1 MDIFRKKSLESM
13 LTSAKKT
20 HLTKS
25 LKAKD
30 IAALGIGA
38 VVGVGIFVATGT
50 GAHMAGPAI
59 IISFIL
65 AAIVACLCGLSYC
78 ELATMFPVAGSTYS
92 YAYITFGE
100 FIAMIIGWCLT
111 AEYLVACSA
120 VASGWSGT
128 LVGILK
134 NVGVSLPHAIIASPA
149 KGGILDLP
157 AVLITLSLTYM
168 LYYGMKESSRV
179 NNVIVCV
186 KIAIILL
193 FLVLGASHIN
203 VANYKPFVPFGFKGI
218 FLGASTV
225 FFSYI
230 GFDAISTTAEE
241 AENPS
246 RDVSRGLIVCL
257 IVVSLLYISVAFV
270 LTGMVPFK
278 EIISE
283 NAVPGALARV
293 GIRWGSA
300 LVGVGAILGMIST
313 MIAVLYGQI
322 RVFMVMS
329 RDGLIPKAISKIHPK
344 HNTPYVATLLT
355 GITAAIIAGVLPL
368 DIIVEFL
375 SVGTLLSFSAVSL
388 AVIVLRYRMP
398 NFERK
403 FRCPGVPF
411 TPFITLIACIALL
424 TTLRAVTW
432 LGFIVWLA
440 IGLIVYFTYGVHN
453 SVLQNQIKEANEDLK
468 ENQK

>member
-1 MDIFRKKSLESM
+1 MNIFRKKTLESM
-13 LTSAKKT
+13 LKSAEKT
-20 HLTKS
+20 HLKKN
-25 LKAKD
+25 LRAKD

-38 VVGVGIFVATGT
+38 VVGVGIFVATGE
-50 GAHMAGPAI
+50 GAHLAGPAI
-59 IISFIL
+59 IVSFIL

-100 FIAMIIGWCLT
+100 LVAMIVGWCLT

-128 LVGILK
+128 FVGILQSFGI
-134 NVGVSLPHAIIASPA
+134 NLPHAIIASPS

-157 AVLITLSLTYM
+157 AIVITLLLTYM
-168 LYYGMKESSRV
+168 LYYGMKESSRI
-179 NNVIVCV
+179 NNIIVCV
-186 KIAIILL
+186 KLLIIVLFIA
-193 FLVLGASHIN
+193 LGVSHIN
-203 VANYKPFVPFGFKGI
+203 VENYKPFAPFGFKGI
-218 FLGASTV
+218 FAGAATI

-241 AENPS
+241 AENPNK
-246 RDVSRGLIVCL
+246 DVPRGLFICL
-257 IVVSLLYISVAFV
+257 AVVSILYISVAFV
-270 LTGMVPFK
+270 LTGMVPFR

-313 MIAVLYGQI
+313 IIAVLYGQI

-329 RDGLIPKAISKIHPK
+329 RDGLISKSFSKIHKK
-344 HNTPYVATLLT
+344 HNTPYIATAIT
-355 GITAAIIAGVLPL
+355 GIVAAIIAGVLPL

-375 SVGTLLSFSAVSL
+375 STGTLISFSVVSL
-388 AVIVLRYRMP
+388 AVIVLRKRMP
-398 NFERK
+398 DFKRIY
-403 FRCPGVPF
+403 RCPGVPV
-411 TPFITLIACIALL
+411 TPIITIICCILL
-424 TTLRAVTW
+424 LSRLKAITW
-432 LGFIVWLA
+432 IGFVCWLA
-440 IGLIVYFTYGVHN
+440 IGLIVYFTYGIRHSSLN
-453 SVLQNQIKEANEDLK
+453 EKNKLDKEEIL
-468 ENQK
+468 

>member
-1 MDIFRKKSLESM
+1 MNIFRKKSLESM

-20 HLTKS
+20 HLTKN

-128 LVGILK
+128 LIGILK
-134 NVGVSLPHAIIASPA
+134 TAGINLPKAIIASPS

-179 NNVIVCV
+179 NNIIVCV
-186 KIAIILL
+186 KVAIILL
-193 FLVLGASHIN
+193 FLALGFTHIN
-203 VANYKPFVPFGFKGI
+203 FANYKPFMPHGFNGV

-246 RDVSRGLIVCL
+246 RDVSRGLIACL
-257 IVVSLLYISVAFV
+257 IVVSILYISVAFV
-270 LTGMVPFK
+270 LTGMVPYK

-293 GIRWGSA
+293 GIKWGSA

-375 SVGTLLSFSAVSL
+375 SVGTLISFSSVSI

-403 FRCPGVPF
+403 FKCPGVPF
-411 TPFITLIACIALL
+411 TPIVTLIACIFLL
-424 TTLRAVTW
+424 KTLRAVTW
-432 LGFIVWLA
+432 FGFLIWLG
-440 IGLIVYFTYGVHN
+440 IGLIVYFTYGVRH
-453 SVLQNQIKEANEDLK
+453 STLQNQSSEANENLK
-468 ENQK
+468 ENYK

>member
-1 MDIFRKKSLESM
+1 MNIFRKKSLESM

-20 HLTKS
+20 HLTKN

-59 IISFIL
+59 VVSFIL

-128 LVGILK
+128 LIGILK
-134 NVGVSLPHAIIASPA
+134 NAGINLPKAIVASPS

-179 NNVIVCV
+179 NNIIVCI
-186 KIAIILL
+186 KIFIILL
-193 FLVLGASHIN
+193 FLALGATHIN
-203 VANYKPFVPFGFKGI
+203 VSNYKPFMPFGFKGV

-246 RDVSRGLIVCL
+246 RDVSRGLIACL
-257 IVVSLLYISVAFV
+257 VVVSILYISVAFV
-270 LTGMVPFK
+270 LTGMVPYK

-329 RDGLIPKAISKIHPK
+329 RDGLIPKVISKIHPK

-355 GITAAIIAGVLPL
+355 GVTAAVIAGFLPL

-375 SVGTLLSFSAVSL
+375 SVGTLLSFSSVSI
-388 AVIVLRYRMP
+388 AVIVLRHRMP

-411 TPFITLIACIALL
+411 TPLVTLVACILLL
-424 TTLRAVTW
+424 TTLRAITW
-432 LGFIVWLA
+432 LGFLVWLG
-440 IGLIVYFTYGVHN
+440 IGLIVYFTYGVRH
-453 SVLQNQIKEANEDLK
+453 SVLQNQTKEVDENLK
-468 ENQK
+468 EHYK

>member
-1 MDIFRKKSLESM
+1 MKILRKKSLESM
-13 LTSAKKT
+13 LSSAEKT
-20 HLTKS
+20 HLSKN

-59 IISFIL
+59 VVSFVL

-100 FIAMIIGWCLT
+100 FVAMIIGWCLT

-120 VASGWSGT
+120 VATGWSGT

-134 NVGVSLPHAIIASPA
+134 NAGINLPQAIIASPNLA
-149 KGGILDLP
+149 APSKGGIINLP
-157 AVLITLSLTYM
+157 AVLITLILTYM

-179 NNVIVCV
+179 NNIIVCV
-186 KIAIILL
+186 KIFIILL
-193 FLVLGASHIN
+193 FLALGATHIN
-203 VANYKPFVPFGFKGI
+203 VTNYKPFMPYGFKGI

-246 RDVSRGLIVCL
+246 RDVSRGLIICL
-257 IVVSLLYISVAFV
+257 AVVSFLYISVAFV

-278 EIISE
+278 EIVSE
-283 NAVPGALARV
+283 NAVPGALSRV
-293 GIRWGSA
+293 GIKWGSA

-329 RDGLIPKAISKIHPK
+329 RDGLIPKVISKVHPK

-355 GITAAIIAGVLPL
+355 GVTAAVISGLLPL

-388 AVIVLRYRMP
+388 AVIVLRKRMP

-403 FRCPGVPF
+403 FKCPGVPF
-411 TPFITLIACIALL
+411 TPLITIAACIALL
-424 TTLRAVTW
+424 TTLRAITW
-432 LGFIVWLA
+432 IGFLVWLC
-440 IGLIVYFTYGVHN
+440 IGIIVYFAYGIKH
-453 SVLQNQIKEANEDLK
+453 SSLQNEEAK
-468 ENQK
+468 K